1 MYTQY
6 FGLTEK
12 PFAIAPNPRYL
23 YMSELHREALA
34 HLVYGLNSDGCIIL
48 LTGEVGTGKTT
59 VCRCLL
65 EQMPETTDVAII
77 LNPKLT
83 VSDLL
88 KTICTELAI
97 PLPPGSPSSNTS
109 IDAINRHLLRAHA
122 NGRTT
127 ALVIDEA
134 QNLQADV
141 LEQLRLLTNLET
153 DTEKLLRIILL
164 GQPELRIMLSTPQ
177 MAQVSQRITSKYH
190 LNPLQPEDVR
200 VYIQHRLKVAG
211 DITGRL
217 FSDRA
222 IEHVIKLSKGI
233 PRLINLLCDR
243 ALLGAYAESSD
254 HVSLKIMKKA
264 GKEISAGEKKPAIS
278 HAQAV
283 AGLTVLAI
291 LTVGLAA
298 VFLTMHDDLK
308 ASLLSRFSS
317 RQIKV
322 HPLTIDDL
330 IPIKNAVMKKAV
342 DQPLSNG
349 NPPQPDT
356 DAQISSSPPA
366 ETNDTATAL
375 EKKTSA
381 PISP

>member
-34 HLVYGLNSDGCIIL
+34 HLIYGLNSDGCIIL

-65 EQMPETTDVAII
+65 EQLPEATDIAII

-88 KTICTELAI
+88 KTICEELAI
-97 PLPPGSPSSNTS
+97 EQMPDSPSNKNY
-109 IDAINRHLLRAHA
+109 IDLINRHLLQTHA
-122 NGRTT
+122 KGRST

-134 QNLQADV
+134 QNLDADV

-153 DTEKLLRIILL
+153 DTQKLLKIILL
-164 GQPELRIMLSTPQ
+164 GQPELRLMLAKPE
-177 MAQVSQRITSKYH
+177 MAQVNQRITSKYH
-190 LNPLQPEDVR
+190 LKPLQPDDVR

-211 DITGRL
+211 GGTGRL
-217 FSDRA
+217 FSTQA
-222 IEHVIKLSKGI
+222 IDHVIKLSKGI

-243 ALLGAYAESSD
+243 ALLGAYAEGAD

-264 GKEISAGEKKPAIS
+264 GREIMEKPKTPPSPARRRRLLLTLLIISVLGLTATYYLLDEKVQLFSANKETKQPLPSQDAPLPKKKSEDKAPAAGQTDSTVLQPEKSKKKFSPPVILEEALTDQEKKKS
-278 HAQAV
+278 E
-283 AGLTVLAI
+283 
-291 LTVGLAA
+291 
-298 VFLTMHDDLK
+298 
-308 ASLLSRFSS
+308 
-317 RQIKV
+317 
-322 HPLTIDDL
+322 
-330 IPIKNAVMKKAV
+330 
-342 DQPLSNG
+342 
-349 NPPQPDT
+349 
-356 DAQISSSPPA
+356 A
-366 ETNDTATAL
+366 EGR
-375 EKKTSA
+375 
-381 PISP
+381 

>member
-65 EQMPETTDVAII
+65 EQMPETTDIAII

-88 KTICTELAI
+88 KTICEELAI
-97 PLPPGSPSSNTS
+97 PVNSAPPSGKDY
-109 IDAINRHLLRAHA
+109 IDAINRHLLQSHA
-122 NGRTT
+122 RGRIT

-134 QNLQADV
+134 QNLEADV

-153 DTEKLLRIILL
+153 DTQKLLRIILL
-164 GQPELRIMLSTPQ
+164 GQPELRLMLASPQ

-190 LNPLQPEDVR
+190 LKPLQADDVR

-211 DITGRL
+211 NATGRL
-217 FSDRA
+217 FSKSA
-222 IEHVIKLSKGI
+222 IEHAVKLSKGI

-243 ALLGAYAESSD
+243 ALLGAYAEGVD
-254 HVSLKIMKKA
+254 QVSLKIMKNA
-264 GKEISAGEKKPAIS
+264 AKEIVEAEKKPAFSLGIFITILAS
-278 HAQAV
+278 
-283 AGLTVLAI
+283 LAI
-291 LTVGLAA
+291 LTLGLAA
-298 VFLTMHDDLK
+298 TLYIFRGDLPFFP
-308 ASLLSRFSS
+308 A
-317 RQIKV
+317 RQITV
-322 HPLTIDDL
+322 HPLAIDD
-330 IPIKNAVMKKAV
+330 PAHAK
-342 DQPLSNG
+342 S
-349 NPPQPDT
+349 
-356 DAQISSSPPA
+356 PA
-366 ETNDTATAL
+366 ESQKKGQPGHDGILPPPETAQQQSSQPASTDGVMADQA
-375 EKKTSA
+375 EKN
-381 PISP
+381 PEPERH

>member
-65 EQMPETTDVAII
+65 EQLPEATDIAII

-83 VSDLL
+83 ASDLL
-88 KTICTELAI
+88 KTICEELAI
-97 PLPPGSPSSNTS
+97 ADVPDVPSSKNY
-109 IDAINRHLLRAHA
+109 IDAINRHLLQAHA
-122 NGRTT
+122 KGRST

-134 QNLQADV
+134 QNLDADV

-153 DTEKLLRIILL
+153 DTQKLLKIILL
-164 GQPELRIMLSTPQ
+164 GQPELRVMLANPQ

-190 LNPLQPEDVR
+190 LKPLQQDDVR

-211 DITGRL
+211 GGTGRL
-217 FSDRA
+217 FSAKA
-222 IEHVIKLSKGI
+222 IDHVIKLSKGI
-233 PRLINLLCDR
+233 PRVINLLCDR
-243 ALLGAYAESSD
+243 ALLGAYAEGSD

-264 GKEISAGEKKPAIS
+264 GKEIVDKTKTPYFPNRRRQLLLALLIIS
-278 HAQAV
+278 V
-283 AGLTVLAI
+283 VGLTA
-291 LTVGLAA
+291 TYY
-298 VFLTMHDDLK
+298 
-308 ASLLSRFSS
+308 LLEEKIQLFPSS
-317 RQIKV
+317 KQ
-322 HPLTIDDL
+322 TQ
-330 IPIKNAVMKKAV
+330 
-342 DQPLSNG
+342 QPLSTNNATHQG
-349 NPPQPDT
+349 KKPEIKTPAAGQ
-356 DAQISSSPPA
+356 AESAMLQVEKSKKKFSPPVDIE
-366 ETNDTATAL
+366 ETLTDQ
-375 EKKTSA
+375 EKTKSE
-381 PISP
+381 SKVH

>member
-6 FGLTEK
+6 FGLAEK

-34 HLVYGLNSDGCIIL
+34 HLVYGLNSDGCIVL

-88 KTICTELAI
+88 KTICAELAI
-97 PLPPGSPSSNTS
+97 PLPPGSPSSNAC
-109 IDAINRHLLRAHA
+109 IDAINRHLLRSHA

-134 QNLQADV
+134 QNLEADV

-164 GQPELRIMLSTPQ
+164 GQPELRLMLSTPQ

-200 VYIQHRLKVAG
+200 VYIQHRLKIAG

-243 ALLGAYAESSD
+243 ALLGAYAENSD

-264 GKEISAGEKKPAIS
+264 GDEITSAEKKPAVS
-278 HAQAV
+278 FAKAAV
-283 AGLTVLAI
+283 GLTILAI
-291 LTVGLAA
+291 LTVGLA
-298 VFLTMHDDLK
+298 VSFFTMQDDFM
-308 ASLLSRFSS
+308 AYLSRFSS
-317 RQIKV
+317 RQITV

-330 IPIKNAVMKKAV
+330 IPIKNAVMKKNA
-342 DQPLSNG
+342 DQPLTNG
-349 NPPQPDT
+349 NTSLPDT
-356 DAQISSSPPA
+356 DTQTLSSPA
-366 ETNDTATAL
+366 ETSDAATAL
-375 EKKTSA
+375 ERKTPA
-381 PISP
+381 PKSP